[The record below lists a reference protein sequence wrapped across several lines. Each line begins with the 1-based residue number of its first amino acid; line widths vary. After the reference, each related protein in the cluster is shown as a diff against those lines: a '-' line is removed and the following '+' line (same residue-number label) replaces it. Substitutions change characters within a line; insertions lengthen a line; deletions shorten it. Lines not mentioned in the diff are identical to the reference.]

1 MGKAR
6 DGAEAALGGDR
17 LSLLQ
22 RGTVKRDTNQ
32 HLVLQSQVSLLLPGK
47 GLLSLGLFGGHKR
60 KGGQETRT
68 IYFIPGLLV
77 IV

>member
-1 MGKAR
+1 MGQKQLW
-6 DGAEAALGGDR
+6 GATDCLCCNGGQAL
-17 LSLLQ
+17 
-22 RGTVKRDTNQ
+22 GTVKRDTNQ
-32 HLVLQSQVSLLLPGK
+32 HLVLQSQASLLLPGK